1 MGAFKSMRRFEGP
14 LMSQYQKVKHL
25 ELVEV
30 PQWKNH
36 PPLMRGD
43 FFRAR
48 LPSGSAVLF
57 GSSPALPRLPELRFL
72 SIPSF
77 FKHSETGWRRWRLVS
92 PPSFRIYRQQT
103 GWACVWEWM
112 CVEEW
117 GGGGG
122 TGGAVLFYWSGVSL
136 VQTQISVL
144 RFHHSLAVGV

>member
-1 MGAFKSMRRFEGP
+1 MRCFEGP

-48 LPSGSAVLF
+48 LPSGSGVLF
-57 GSSPALPRLPELRFL
+57 GSSPALPSLPELRFL

-77 FKHSETGWRRWRLVS
+77 SSTT
-92 PPSFRIYRQQT
+92 PRQ
-103 GWACVWEWM
+103 GGEDGGLFLHHLLEFIDNRPAERVYGSGCVLKS
-112 CVEEW
+112 V
-117 GGGGG
+117 GGGGVAR
-122 TGGAVLFYWSGVSL
+122 GGAVLFYWSGVSL

-144 RFHHSLAVGV
+144 RFHRSLAVGV

>member
-1 MGAFKSMRRFEGP
+1 MGAFKSMRRFECP

-48 LPSGSAVLF
+48 LPSGSGVLF
-57 GSSPALPRLPELRFL
+57 GSSPALPGLPELRFL

-77 FKHSETGWRRWRLVS
+77 FRHSETGWRRWRLVS

-103 GWACVWEWM
+103 RLSVCMGVDVCWRV
-112 CVEEW
+112 
-117 GGGGG
+117 GGGHQ
-122 TGGAVLFYWSGVSL
+122 GGAVLYWNGVSL